1 MPERTV
7 YTEDALAWLR
17 SCDRLE
23 GCSLATSLP
32 DFSEFPGTSLADWK
46 AWFTAAAT
54 LVLAATPD
62 DGVTLFYQ
70 TDLKHEGGWVDK
82 SHLVQL
88 AAQDE
93 QLLWHGIVCRCP
105 AGSATFGRPGYA
117 HLLAFSRGVRLP
129 PERATRDV
137 LPEGGEKTWP
147 RGMGL
152 EACRQAVRFVTGH
165 TRSHTLVVPFCGQGL
180 LLAAANEAGLDAVGI
195 ELSPKRARR
204 ARLTTC
210 DTRTPGRRSESATPP
225 GPART

>member
-1 MPERTV
+1 V
-7 YTEDALAWLR
+7 
-17 SCDRLE
+17 
-23 GCSLATSLP
+23 ATSLP
-32 DFSEFPGTSLADWK
+32 DWSEFPAYSLAEWQD
-46 AWFTAAAT
+46 WFTDAAA
-54 LVLAATPD
+54 LVLQSTPD

-70 TDLKHEGGWVDK
+70 TDLKHAGGWVDK
-82 SHLVQL
+82 SHLIQS
-88 AAQDE
+88 AARDE
-93 QLLWHGIVCRCP
+93 TLLWHQIICRSP
-105 AGSATFGRPGYA
+105 AGTPTFGRPGYA

-137 LPEGGEKTWP
+137 LPAGGEKTWP

-152 EACRQAVRFVTGH
+152 EACRQAVRFVQRH

-180 LLAAANEAGLDAVGI
+180 LLAAANEAGLDSLGI

-210 DTRTPGRRSESATPP
+210 DTRSPGRRNESATPP